1 MIWFLKWISENKK
14 QSSWP
19 QVDVAKEHS
28 DEKGSKKSGLAEASH
43 EG

>member
-19 QVDVAKEHS
+19 QVDVVKEHS
-28 DEKGSKKSGLAEASH
+28 DEKGGKKSGLAEASH